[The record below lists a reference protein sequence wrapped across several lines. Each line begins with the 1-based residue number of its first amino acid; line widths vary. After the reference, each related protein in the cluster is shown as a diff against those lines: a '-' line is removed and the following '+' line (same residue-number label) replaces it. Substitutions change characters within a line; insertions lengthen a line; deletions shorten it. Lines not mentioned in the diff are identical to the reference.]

1 MQSIFMIAKRM
12 RNTTGSGRW
21 MDTNGEATTWG
32 VLIVFVFV
40 YLYFPNPS
48 SLVAQRLKCLPAMWE
63 TRVRSLGLEDP
74 LGRKWQ
80 PTPVFLPGLS
90 HGQRSLVGYSPQGRK
105 EWDTTEQLH
114 FHFHMIKR
122 TLRM

>member
-21 MDTNGEATTWG
+21 MDRNDEATTWE

-48 SLVAQRLKCLPAMWE
+48 SSPYNAIKTWWRKSCLLCQFEGLIFPNLDWTMGV
-63 TRVRSLGLEDP
+63 RVYDIGKGFP
-74 LGRKWQ
+74 N
-80 PTPVFLPGLS
+80 
-90 HGQRSLVGYSPQGRK
+90 
-105 EWDTTEQLH
+105 
-114 FHFHMIKR
+114 
-122 TLRM
+122 